1 MTHELSKYLE
11 IAHAGNAEGRKLAQ
25 SIPRALGHYDHENK
39 LVSVRELLLTE
50 AIESTTLIQT
60 EVYKTVME
68 GAQPAICMREALPTI
83 NMTSK
88 SMDIVKRPAGR
99 YAGEVA
105 EGAEIP
111 IKNDDYSKATFTA
124 KKYGER
130 PLITKELIEDSQF
143 DVIAM
148 EIQAAGRAI
157 ENTLNQVGLTEL
169 LDDAGL
175 EHDTAGSNQGIKA
188 VAAAIGVM
196 KKQNYIPTDIILAP
210 LAESMVMKEF
220 VPTGYTGADAVM
232 AGRLPN
238 MLGLNVHNCNVT
250 DASGTY
256 TWDYDADGEIG
267 MILIDKFNCGAIG
280 MRRDITIEKYDDPI
294 RDLMGMSVTARFD
307 VDSLQTNA
315 ICRVEY

>member
-1 MTHELSKYLE
+1 
-11 IAHAGNAEGRKLAQ
+11 
-25 SIPRALGHYDHENK
+25 
-39 LVSVRELLLTE
+39 
-50 AIESTTLIQT
+50 
-60 EVYKTVME
+60 
-68 GAQPAICMREALPTI
+68 
-83 NMTSK
+83 
-88 SMDIVKRPAGR
+88 
-99 YAGEVA
+99 
-105 EGAEIP
+105 
-111 IKNDDYSKATFTA
+111 
-124 KKYGER
+124 
-130 PLITKELIEDSQF
+130 
-143 DVIAM
+143 
-148 EIQAAGRAI
+148 
-157 ENTLNQVGLTEL
+157 NQVGLTEL

-267 MILIDKFNCGAIG
+267 MILIDKFNAGAIG